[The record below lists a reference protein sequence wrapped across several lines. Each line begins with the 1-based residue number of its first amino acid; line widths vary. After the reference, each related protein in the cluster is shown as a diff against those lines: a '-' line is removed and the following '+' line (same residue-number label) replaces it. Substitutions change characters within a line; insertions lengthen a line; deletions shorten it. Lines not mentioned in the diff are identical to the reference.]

1 MRWFEPNWARGP
13 GWMSDRAFPLRLQNH
28 WNSPKKCTGIF
39 GCSSS
44 LRLVLAKNCMPR
56 FCVYICSQVAAMS
69 ISRKKGTTILKL
81 GNVCLTEYHW
91 LDWIMA
97 YLSSNFS
104 RTPSK
109 PPYKQARRRQGTEE
123 WRASSVT
130 EEGDYL
136 SWIWPLAKDNAQWLL
151 FMTWRFKR
159 VKNILWKIRKY
170 PAHVLSLLSLH
181 EIQFLVLTLSLSPL
195 LSSYF
200 PFSFYFPYL
209 CNCHLIS
216 IYVDVFSFYIS
227 AK

>member
-56 FCVYICSQVAAMS
+56 FCVYIGPQVAAMS

-109 PPYKQARRRQGTEE
+109 PPYKEARRRQGTEE

-181 EIQFLVLTLSLSPL
+181 EIQFLVLTLSLPPFVFLFSFFLL
-195 LSSYF
+195 LSL
-200 PFSFYFPYL
+200 PL
-209 CNCHLIS
+209 
-216 IYVDVFSFYIS
+216 
-227 AK
+227 